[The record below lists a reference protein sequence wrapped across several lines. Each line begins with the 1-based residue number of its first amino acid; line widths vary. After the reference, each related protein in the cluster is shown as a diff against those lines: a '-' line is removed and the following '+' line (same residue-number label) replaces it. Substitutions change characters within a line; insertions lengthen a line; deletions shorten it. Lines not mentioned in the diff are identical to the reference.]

1 MSRFRDG
8 SNHGR
13 GSYYLPK
20 RSRSSIFPELENA
33 VDVLNHLMKERE
45 PHERLTRSSS
55 LPHDTSFN
63 YGTHASFESA
73 RNMLKTKSMI
83 EADDSS
89 WDGSESSRDSSISR
103 ESNAG

>member
-1 MSRFRDG
+1 MAQIMAEEATIFLRD
-8 SNHGR
+8 
-13 GSYYLPK
+13 LDPD
-20 RSRSSIFPELENA
+20 IFPELENA